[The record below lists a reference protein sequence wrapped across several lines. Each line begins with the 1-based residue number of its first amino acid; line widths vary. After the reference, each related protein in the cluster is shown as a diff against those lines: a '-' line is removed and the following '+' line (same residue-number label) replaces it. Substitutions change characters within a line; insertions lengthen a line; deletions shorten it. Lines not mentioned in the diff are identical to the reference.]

1 MKTYRIREVNGRQFS
16 RMGELLC
23 QQLGWYKS
31 VTGARRM
38 SFVRDMHENPVELK
52 VTVTDT
58 ETGNSVSVSDEGL
71 LEDLLREIYPFVK
84 KGVVYQISGSL
95 QLRCFGDFRFIL

>member
-16 RMGELLC
+16 RLGELLC

-31 VTGARRM
+31 ISNTKKIT
-38 SFVRDMHENPVELK
+38 FVRDMHENPVELK
-52 VTVTDT
+52 VTVTNT

-71 LEDLLREIYPFVK
+71 LEDLLREIHPFVK
-84 KGVVYQISGSL
+84 KGVVYQVSGSL
-95 QLRCFGDFRFIL
+95 QLRCFGDFRFVL